1 MSRRDP
7 ALDDISVLND
17 PNWTPPTANDIV
29 SHTIATAV
37 PTTTTATTTDGGR
50 ASFVV
55 SSFCCFC
62 QHCLLTLLV
71 RTWCCFSF
79 FYCSSVFVTGGLVP
93 HRHQNL
99 IPFRQPRRRF
109 KQHTGRLATSP
120 FCNCIEEKF
129 PGTRIQFHGPRSD
142 VTIGFDA
149 SIVGRNEQINQ
160 KTERECLGRKKNS

>member
-37 PTTTTATTTDGGR
+37 PTTTTATTTDAVAVR
-50 ASFVV
+50 V
-55 SSFCCFC
+55 CCFHLFAVFADAVPNC
-62 QHCLLTLLV
+62 
-71 RTWCCFSF
+71 